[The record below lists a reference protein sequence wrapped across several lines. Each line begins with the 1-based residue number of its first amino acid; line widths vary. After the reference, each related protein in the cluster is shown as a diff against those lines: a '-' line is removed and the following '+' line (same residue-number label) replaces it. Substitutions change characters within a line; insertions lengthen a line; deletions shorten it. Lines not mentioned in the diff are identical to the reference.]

1 MSCLSSVH
9 LQLEVASGQEGE
21 ICVSGPNVM
30 EGYRNNEEANKE
42 VFSTYEGFPP
52 PRPLSSDS
60 EHKACASSTPETSA

>member
-1 MSCLSSVH
+1 
-9 LQLEVASGQEGE
+9 
-21 ICVSGPNVM
+21 VSGPNVM